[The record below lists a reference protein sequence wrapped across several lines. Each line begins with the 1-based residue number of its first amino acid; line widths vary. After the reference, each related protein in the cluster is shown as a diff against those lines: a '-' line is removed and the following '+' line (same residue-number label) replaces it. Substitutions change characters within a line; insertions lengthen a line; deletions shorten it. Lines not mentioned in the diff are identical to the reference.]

1 MNTDKKGEEIL
12 PTTLQKQHPTLDKKQ
27 SNGKSILDSNY
38 QTNSNQTTA
47 QKPIAKSIIGPN
59 HSLLQASKYTK

>member
-12 PTTLQKQHPTLDKKQ
+12 PTTLQKQHPTLDRKQ
-27 SNGKSILDSNY
+27 PNSKSILDSNY
-38 QTNSNQTTA
+38 QTNSNQTTT